1 MASRDL
7 YHSSTPVLS
16 ISPATV
22 ASNTTVT
29 GTAVDTQGYESVY
42 IVGIV
47 GTRTDGTYAFK
58 VQDCDTSG
66 GSYADIDASCYMA
79 GGAPAGV
86 TAAGLVVFGLKD
98 VNALAPTIPNQLRRF
113 LKVLLTS
120 TGVTTGALGCGA
132 VAILGH
138 PKHRNV
144 AV

>member
-1 MASRDL
+1 MASKDL
-7 YHSSTPVLS
+7 FHSVTPALS
-16 ISPATV
+16 ISPATI
-22 ASNTTVT
+22 ASSTTVT
-29 GTAVDTQGYESVY
+29 GSFVDTQGYESVTV
-42 IVGIV
+42 VGIV

-66 GSYADIDASCYMA
+66 GTYADLDPTCYMA

-98 VNALAPTIPNQLRRF
+98 NSAAAPTTAGQLRRF
-113 LKVLLTS
+113 LKAIITS
-120 TGVTTGALGCGA
+120 TAVTTGALGCGA
-132 VAILGH
+132 VLLLGH

>member
-1 MASRDL
+1 MASKDL
-7 YHSSTPVLS
+7 YHSSTPALS

-29 GTAVDTQGYESVY
+29 GSFVDTQGYESVY
-42 IVGIV
+42 VVGIV

-66 GSYADIDASCYMA
+66 GTYADLDATCYMA

-98 VNALAPTIPNQLRRF
+98 NAAAAPVIANQLRRF
-113 LKVLLTS
+113 LKVLVTS
-120 TGVTTGALGCGA
+120 TAVTTGALGVGA
-132 VAILGH
+132 IVILGH
-138 PKHRNV
+138 PKHRSQ

>member
-7 YHSSTPVLS
+7 FHSSTPVLS

-22 ASNTTVT
+22 ASSTTVT

-42 IVGIV
+42 VIGIV
-47 GTRTDGTYAFK
+47 GTRTDGTYAFT

-66 GSYADIDASCYMA
+66 GSYAAIDNSCYMA

-113 LKVLLTS
+113 LKVILTS

-132 VAILGH
+132 VVILGH